1 MVPDAMKSP
10 ACLPMRPAARPSR
23 RWTVG
28 SSSHTSSPTSARAIA
43 SRMAGVGRV
52 SVSERRSTTSCGTGS
67 PGDRQALGGAP
78 SPLGVGVLGG
88 QPAEQRHRLGG
99 PRLPEVHLGEEEERL
114 RDHER
119 MLVVPEDAL
128 EPLAGGGGVVLLVV
142 VVVRD
147 DQFFLG
153 EAAAADVDLRQR
165 VRRVAALRV
174 ILDELLELRERLPG
188 ERLVLLDRLHL
199 VIVAHRETVL
209 DEVGDLVLRVE
220 GQERFELFDRLVE
233 LALAE
238 VRLADEEARA
248 RRVGGI
254 RVAGHDVLE
263 PAARVLVAT
272 PREVLLAETVELFGR
287 EDGLRPGA
295 ERCAAAEAEERREAD
310 RPKPGQV

>member
-67 PGDRQALGGAP
+67 PGDRQALGGAL

-119 MLVVPEDAL
+119 VLVVPEDAL

-147 DQFFLG
+147 EEFFLG
-153 EAAAADVDLRQR
+153 QAAAADVDLRQR
-165 VRRVAALRV
+165 VGRVAALRV
-174 ILDELLELRERLPG
+174 ILDELLELRQRLPG

-209 DEVGDLVLRVE
+209 DEIGDLVLRVE
-220 GQERFELFDRLVE
+220 G
-233 LALAE
+233 
-238 VRLADEEARA
+238 
-248 RRVGGI
+248 I
-254 RVAGHDVLE
+254 RVAGHDLLE

-295 ERCAAAEAEERREAD
+295 EPCAAAEEEERREAD